1 MNKIIMMEDC
11 ELMTGKSP
19 HRNTDG
25 GVNVTAADE
34 LESDQGQTAGK
45 GSSGSEAGKEEDDD
59 RVIKELK
66 KIQRQNFVTHCLVSA
81 MIVLTLTWQLS
92 EVSLILKLKDGLN
105 NPFRSLGGFIAGMFK
120 RPDKPILINNVTED
134 ENPATGKQEQGV
146 DAIKIPDLPHLDLP
160 SLGFIT
166 EEK

>member
-1 MNKIIMMEDC
+1 MKEDC

-25 GVNVTAADE
+25 ENVTAADE
-34 LESDQGQTAGK
+34 DEL
-45 GSSGSEAGKEEDDD
+45 EAGKEEEGDE

-120 RPDKPILINNVTED
+120 CPNKPILVNVTED

-146 DAIKIPDLPHLDLP
+146 DASPLPIKIPDLPHPDLP
-160 SLGFIT
+160 SLNFIT
-166 EEK
+166 QEK